1 MALKLA
7 KKGKVQKVVKKA
19 PTRQASA
26 AKNAPAQ
33 KEAENLSYPS
43 GQYTEGVGRRKV
55 ATARVR
61 LYESAGDLI
70 VNDKLVG
77 SYFDGVLNADKMY
90 LKPFKVTGTEKKF
103 TFSAKIRG
111 AGISAQL
118 DALVHAISRA
128 LVKFDPELKTLLKA
142 EGMLTR
148 DDRMKETR
156 KIGMGGKARR
166 SRQSP
171 KR

>member
-7 KKGKVQKVVKKA
+7 KKGKVQKVVKKVA
-19 PTRQASA
+19 PKKVKATPGAVQAQPTA
-26 AKNAPAQ
+26 D
-33 KEAENLSYPS
+33 LTYGS
-43 GQYTEGVGRRKV
+43 GEYTEAVGRRKV

-61 LYESAGDLI
+61 LYESKGDLI
-70 VNDKLVG
+70 VNDKVVG
-77 SYFDGVLNADKMY
+77 QYFHNVLNADRIYMQ
-90 LKPFKVTGTEKKF
+90 PFKLTGTDKKF
-103 TFSAKIRG
+103 SFTAKISG

-118 DALVHAISRA
+118 QALTHALSRA
-128 LVKFDPELKTLLKA
+128 LVEYNAEFKPLLKA
-142 EGMLTR
+142 EGLLTR

-166 SRQSP
+166 KRQSP

>member
-19 PTRQASA
+19 VTARPTA
-26 AKNAPAQ
+26 AVHANKNT
-33 KEAENLSYPS
+33 ENLSYPT
-43 GQYTEGVGRRKV
+43 GEFTEGIGRRKV

-61 LYESAGDLI
+61 LYETTGDLI
-70 VNDKLVG
+70 VNDKVAG
-77 SYFDGVLNADKMY
+77 NYFHTVLNADRLY

-103 TFSAKIRG
+103 TFVAKVAG
-111 AGISAQL
+111 AGTSAQL
-118 DALVHAISRA
+118 QALVHGISRA
-128 LVKFDPELKTLLKA
+128 LAKYNVEFRSLLKA
-142 EGMLTR
+142 EGLLTR